1 MWWVFGRRA
10 KNTMDGRI
18 MLFKFLW
25 GARRAKAARR
35 QCQTEGF
42 CQTTLLFN
50 GGIQNKRLKQ
60 WRSGIFSGMVYDQKR
75 PKTSK
80 RNQNALFLNPLF
92 FTVGEGVWGAPP
104 ARPGGQLDFKTH
116 PAIELQNRAPDLQV
130 EREHN
135 SALQGLA
142 GKDSSALQGLVGKG
156 SSSSQGLVGKDWS
169 AIWGGEF
176 GVSKVSWEGL
186 VGLLVKEGLVSLV
199 VEHWVAWSA

>member
-1 MWWVFGRRA
+1 
-10 KNTMDGRI
+10 
-18 MLFKFLW
+18 
-25 GARRAKAARR
+25 
-35 QCQTEGF
+35 
-42 CQTTLLFN
+42 
-50 GGIQNKRLKQ
+50 
-60 WRSGIFSGMVYDQKR
+60 MVYDQKR

-92 FTVGEGVWGAPP
+92 LTVGAGVWGAPP

-116 PAIELQNRAPDLQV
+116 PAIELQNRAPDLQG

-142 GKDSSALQGLVGKG
+142 GKDNSAL
-156 SSSSQGLVGKDWS
+156 QGLVGKDWS